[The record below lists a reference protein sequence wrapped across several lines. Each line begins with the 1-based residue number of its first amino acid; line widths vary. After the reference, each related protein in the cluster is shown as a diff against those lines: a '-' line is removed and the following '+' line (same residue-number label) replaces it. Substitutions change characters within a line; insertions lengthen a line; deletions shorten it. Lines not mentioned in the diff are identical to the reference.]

1 MRILIYGGSFNPPHM
16 GHVRSANIAAAALE
30 PDKVLF
36 IPAAIPPH
44 KELAA
49 GSPPASDRL
58 AMTRLAAAEVPGGEA
73 LDIELER
80 EGKSYTSDTLRQLKA
95 LWPEAELVFLVGTD
109 MLLTIDQ
116 WHEPEAVMELSS
128 IAVFAREADS
138 AGAVEKKARTLH
150 EKYGATIYV
159 LAGEPV
165 EAASTDIRGLLP
177 RRQGRELLPDA
188 VYEYIIRR
196 RLYEAKPDFAWLRER
211 AYACLAPK
219 RVAHVQGTEQEARRL
234 SERWGEDAE
243 DAAEAAIVHDITK
256 KLTMEEQLILCGKYD
271 IILDECELANE
282 KLLHARTGAA
292 LAAELFG
299 CPERIVQAVRWHT
312 TGRPAMTTLE
322 QIIYL
327 ADYIEPGR
335 SGFSGLEELRQ
346 AAYLDLDTA
355 MELGLRMSLEEVR
368 SKGQTSHR
376 NTADAQAWF
385 SARLKE
391 RGLDPFPWEPDEAV
405 GG

>member
-1 MRILIYGGSFNPPHM
+1 MIYGGSFNPPHM
-16 GHVRSANIAAAALE
+16 GHVRSANVAAAALE
-30 PDKVLF
+30 PDSVFLV
-36 IPAAIPPH
+36 PAAIPPH

-49 GSPPASDRL
+49 GSPAVSDRL
-58 AMTRLAAAEVPGGEA
+58 AMTKLAAAEVSGGEA

-80 EGKSYTSDTLRQLKA
+80 SGKSYTSDTLRQLKERY
-95 LWPEAELVFLVGTD
+95 PEAELVFLVGTD

-116 WHEPEAVMELSS
+116 WHEPEAVMALAS
-128 IAVFAREADS
+128 IAVFARETDTS
-138 AGAVEKKARTLH
+138 GAVEKKARMLH

-165 EAASTDIRGLLP
+165 EAASTDIRELLP
-177 RRQGRELLPDA
+177 QRQGRELLPA
-188 VYEYIIRR
+188 SVYEYIICH
-196 RLYEAKPDFAWLRER
+196 RLYEARPAPDWLRER
-211 AYACLAPK
+211 AYAYLAPK
-219 RVAHVQGTEQEARRL
+219 RVAHVRGTEQEARRL
-234 SERWGEDAE
+234 AERWGQDVE

-292 LAAELFG
+292 FAAELFG
-299 CPERIVQAVRWHT
+299 CPAHIVQAVRWHT
-312 TGRPAMTTLE
+312 TGRPDMTVLE

-335 SGFSGLEELRQ
+335 SGFSGLAELRE
-346 AAYLDLDTA
+346 AAYQDLDLA

-368 SKGQTSHR
+368 SKGQTPHR
-376 NTADAQAWF
+376 NTAEAQAWF
-385 SARLKE
+385 AARLE
-391 RGLDPFPWEPDEAV
+391 ARGLESVSWTADTPIPE
-405 GG
+405 